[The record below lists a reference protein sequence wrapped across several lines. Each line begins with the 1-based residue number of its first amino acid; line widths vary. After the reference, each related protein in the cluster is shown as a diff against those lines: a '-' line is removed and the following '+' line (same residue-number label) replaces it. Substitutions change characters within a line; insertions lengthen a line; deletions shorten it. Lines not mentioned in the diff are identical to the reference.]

1 LEVFFSK
8 STKKLTF
15 GSNFQKSMIRIAG
28 IFISFI
34 LLHANAFSQTDTS
47 AYTKFSKNWVWFSD
61 LGFNT
66 GPFSVKFKDENGE
79 KINLK
84 FRNNIRPSL
93 GFGFNYKWL
102 SLRLSFPILGDF
114 KPVSKFGKSNLF
126 NLGFD
131 FAFKKTYFEFSFF
144 NYKGYSILD
153 ANRYDTTLT
162 ADFPND
168 ILNEVN
174 NVSFSINS
182 WYFHNKQ
189 FKMSPLKGKTALYNK
204 EVQTFYLKSTLN
216 VHGVGNTGSI
226 IPEYIQNPSNSKTG
240 ATTISAF
247 DFGAIPGYAYV
258 NRKNNWQ
265 YSAMIGFGPVIQT
278 KFYIIDGTTR
288 SVLGLAPR
296 YDIRFVAG
304 YNKPRYFIML
314 QTNFDN
320 KSIRFTDLRYISTFY
335 SIKLVAGIRLN
346 TTRKVINT
354 AP

>member
-1 LEVFFSK
+1 M
-8 STKKLTF
+8 KKNIGL
-15 GSNFQKSMIRIAG
+15 SL
-28 IFISFI
+28 IF
-34 LLHANAFSQTDTS
+34 LLIQTYSISQTDTS

-61 LGFNT
+61 FGFNT
-66 GPFSVKFKDENGE
+66 GPFSLKYKDENGD
-79 KINLK
+79 KVNLK
-84 FRNNIRPSL
+84 YRNNIRPSL

-102 SLRLSFPILGDF
+102 SLRISFPILGDF
-114 KPVSKFGKSNLF
+114 KPVSKYGKSNLF

-144 NYKGYSILD
+144 NYKGYSLLD
-153 ANRYDTTLT
+153 ANRFDTTLT
-162 ADFPND
+162 NEFPHA
-168 ILNEVN
+168 ILNDVN
-174 NVSFSINS
+174 NVSFSIHS

-204 EVQTFYLKSTLN
+204 EVQTFYLKSTMN
-216 VHGVGNTGSI
+216 IHGVGNNGAI
-226 IPEYIQNPSNSKTG
+226 IPELVQNINNSKTS

-265 YSAMIGFGPVIQT
+265 YSAMIGFGPVLQA

-288 SVLGLAPR
+288 TVFGLAPR

-304 YNKPRYFIML
+304 YNKPRYFVML

-320 KSIRFTDLRYISTFY
+320 KSIRFTDLKYVSSFY
-335 SIKLVAGIRLN
+335 SIKIVGGIRLN
-346 TTRKVINT
+346 TNRKVVKID
-354 AP
+354 